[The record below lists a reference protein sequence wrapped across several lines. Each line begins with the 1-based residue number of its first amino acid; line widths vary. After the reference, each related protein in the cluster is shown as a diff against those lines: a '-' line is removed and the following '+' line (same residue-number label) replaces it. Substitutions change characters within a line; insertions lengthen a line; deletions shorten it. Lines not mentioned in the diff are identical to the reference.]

1 MEIKRG
7 LSLTSVSGV
16 ITKIE
21 ADPLGRL
28 CGLIDPNNPQNHRV
42 SRKACGFDQI
52 SRPSDGTQDLFLEDT
67 IEQPQFDGTPGDIL
81 NRGFLQADISLHG
94 LMPSSGGRNFEN
106 CFLQGS
112 AAGPNSQQH
121 RWMTS
126 LDRNIQGA
134 DGSTPHPLQDS
145 QTVMLNLNWLI

>member
-1 MEIKRG
+1 MEIKKG
-7 LSLTSVSGV
+7 LSLTSVSRR

-28 CGLIDPNNPQNHRV
+28 AGLI
-42 SRKACGFDQI
+42 
-52 SRPSDGTQDLFLEDT
+52 DLFLEDT
-67 IEQPQFDGTPGDIL
+67 IEQPEFDGTPGDIL

-94 LMPSSGGRNFEN
+94 LTPSSGGRNFEH

-134 DGSTPHPLQDS
+134 DGSTPHQLQDS
-145 QTVMLNLNWLI
+145 QTVMLNLNWLSWPHVSEAILMKH